1 MPNQQLLEY
10 VKQQLKEGVS
20 REQIKSLL
28 LANNWQEADINAAFN
43 VIAGNTAPMP
53 ESQTPRQ
60 ITGTLPGV
68 TALLGQAWSLYKQR
82 FATFLGIMIVPIL
95 VSMALVAMLV
105 ISIGSEKGR
114 IFLAEK
120 LAGSSIEVLLLM
132 LGALV
137 LFSFAVIFIGQSW
150 GQTSLL
156 FAIKDSSEEIGVWE
170 AYRRGWHKLYSYWW
184 ITLLM
189 GFIILGGF
197 LLFIIP
203 GIIFAVW
210 FSMAMFILIA
220 EDLKGMDAL
229 LKSREYVRGRWGD
242 VLWRLFFVS
251 IFSFIPSIA
260 STFVFKS
267 LNIPFVETLGSFVL
281 TILMTPLILTYL
293 FLLYSNL
300 QARKSDASFVSTG
313 GKKAAFIFVGILGM
327 LIIPAIIAFVIFSS
341 LGMARAKSRD
351 SIRQHDIGTIQ
362 VALEMYYGDH
372 SGTYPSTLNELP
384 QEYLSSTLDPVT
396 KQPYQYQLQAGGKN
410 YEVCAQLESPKTQKC
425 VSSQF

>member
-20 REQIKSLL
+20 REQIKNLL
-28 LANNWQEADINAAFN
+28 LVNNWQEADINAAFN
-43 VIAGNTAPMP
+43 VIASNTAPTP
-53 ESQTPRQ
+53 ESQTPQ
-60 ITGTLPGV
+60 QLTGALPGA
-68 TALLGQAWSLYKQR
+68 TALLSQAWSLYKQR
-82 FATFLGIMIVPIL
+82 FVTFLGITIVPTF
-95 VSMALVAMLV
+95 VFMALVAMLT
-105 ISIGSEKGR
+105 SIGSEKGK

-120 LAGSSIEVLLLM
+120 LAGSSIEALLLM

-137 LFSFAVIFIGQSW
+137 LFLFATTFISQSW

-189 GFIILGGF
+189 GFIVLGGF
-197 LLFIIP
+197 FLFIIP

-220 EDLKGMDAL
+220 EDLKGMNAL
-229 LKSREYVRGRWGD
+229 LKSREYVKGRWGD

-251 IFSFIPSIA
+251 IFSLILSAA
-260 STFVFKS
+260 STYVFKS
-267 LNIPFVETLGSFVL
+267 LDVPFGEMVGSFVL
-281 TILMTPLILTYL
+281 TILMTPLIMTYL

-300 QARKSDASFVSTG
+300 KDTRVVSFAPTG
-313 GKKAAFIFVGILGM
+313 GQKAAFISVGILGA
-327 LIIPAIIAFVIFSS
+327 LIIPAIIAFVISS
-341 LGMARAKSRD
+341 NLSVARTRSND
-351 SIRQHDIGTIQ
+351 SIRQSDIGKIQ
-362 VALEMYYGDH
+362 VALEFYYNDH
-372 SGTYPSTLNELP
+372 SNTYPSTLNELP

-396 KQPYQYQLQAGGKN
+396 KQPYRYQLQADGKN
-410 YEVCAQLESPKTQKC
+410 YEMCAQLESPKTERC